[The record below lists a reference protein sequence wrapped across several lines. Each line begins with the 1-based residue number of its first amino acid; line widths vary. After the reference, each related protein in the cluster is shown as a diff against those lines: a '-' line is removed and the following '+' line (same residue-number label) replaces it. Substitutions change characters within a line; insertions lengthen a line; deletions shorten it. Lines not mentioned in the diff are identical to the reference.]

1 MKKTLLYL
9 AGAAALLAGC
19 AKEVS
24 VEDLTPG
31 QKTITI
37 QASIDPETR
46 TTVEIN
52 GNKGVYSW
60 KANERICVFEANTS
74 TLGAVPRSF
83 QVMDTENGLFEGPIV
98 DGYTLVGAL
107 SPVVVDGVGFDET
120 QGEVEF
126 GISMPGTYRY
136 EEDSH
141 AIMVAGAPTVSNNM
155 QKFSFKHAA
164 ALFKVT
170 YENVPVGTKKLS
182 ITTDQPMAMDQ
193 DVSPSCVM
201 FTGFENVE
209 IKTSDIPSSNALKT
223 IYVTFDNAVTTANQ
237 TFTFYAPIPTGTYG
251 SVSVALID
259 AAGNVI
265 EGTTKSKNKEFL
277 VERGNIVALP
287 TIKLAPAPEEKYY
300 VKVTSNDDL
309 MNDGQYLIVYEM
321 GATGLA
327 FDGSLEALDAVS
339 NDIEVEISDNKIV
352 STEDIDASAFTINID
367 EGTVLS
373 ASGLY
378 VGVNGYSNGLATSET
393 SDYSHEISID
403 EDENAVLGLVFSGGT
418 MTLRYNKASNQDR
431 FRYYKSGQ
439 EPVTLYLLEGTGTT
453 PKPSA
458 ELAFNLTSVE
468 LTYGDEFT
476 APEFSNPYGVPVTFT
491 SSNETVATVDAD
503 GVVDILAVGNT
514 TITATFAGD
523 DTYKAGSVSYTIAV
537 LAPPTKVSDV
547 IEGGAGNY
555 TLNGVTV
562 FAASAP
568 NYIIGDETGRMVLY
582 KSNLSLT
589 PGAVINVSGPVVDF
603 NGMLEFNSDAT
614 VEDTGETVTVD
625 HGTASNP
632 SASVLSV
639 LQDGYHSAIYVEGAG
654 IQSGRNITV
663 GDVTLYINPA
673 NGATDN
679 NAVVFRGYVVAYSS
693 NYGTYT
699 FYQTSL
705 AVDATVATLGV
716 SPTALTWEADA
727 YGSSSAKTVSVTLND
742 AASGYDVEFDDPARA
757 WSVED
762 DGEGVITVYPVG
774 ENESTEDEKTLEITI
789 THSDDASLSKTVT
802 LTQAV
807 SGGVTYGWIETAIT
821 DIPNGASV
829 IIVDATSKRAMSND
843 KGTTNPPAAVSV
855 TITDG
860 EITSDVT
867 DNLKWVITVDSGS
880 YKFGVGSNYLYCTAT
895 NNGVRVGTN
904 TNNVFQ
910 FVVADHNSEEYFLF
924 NTATSRYLGVYNNQD
939 WRCYDNVNNNI
950 KAVVTKFFVYRE
962 K

>member
-1 MKKTLLYL
+1 M
-9 AGAAALLAGC
+9 
-19 AKEVS
+19 
-24 VEDLTPG
+24 
-31 QKTITI
+31 
-37 QASIDPETR
+37 
-46 TTVEIN
+46 
-52 GNKGVYSW
+52 
-60 KANERICVFEANTS
+60 
-74 TLGAVPRSF
+74 
-83 QVMDTENGLFEGPIV
+83 
-98 DGYTLVGAL
+98 
-107 SPVVVDGVGFDET
+107 
-120 QGEVEF
+120 
-126 GISMPGTYRY
+126 
-136 EEDSH
+136 
-141 AIMVAGAPTVSNNM
+141 
-155 QKFSFKHAA
+155 
-164 ALFKVT
+164 
-170 YENVPVGTKKLS
+170 
-182 ITTDQPMAMDQ
+182 
-193 DVSPSCVM
+193 
-201 FTGFENVE
+201 
-209 IKTSDIPSSNALKT
+209 
-223 IYVTFDNAVTTANQ
+223 
-237 TFTFYAPIPTGTYG
+237 
-251 SVSVALID
+251 
-259 AAGNVI
+259 
-265 EGTTKSKNKEFL
+265 
-277 VERGNIVALP
+277 
-287 TIKLAPAPEEKYY
+287 
-300 VKVTSNDDL
+300 
-309 MNDGQYLIVYEM
+309 
-321 GATGLA
+321 
-327 FDGSLEALDAVS
+327 
-339 NDIEVEISDNKIV
+339 
-352 STEDIDASAFTINID
+352 
-367 EGTVLS
+367 
-373 ASGLY
+373 
-378 VGVNGYSNGLATSET
+378 
-393 SDYSHEISID
+393 
-403 EDENAVLGLVFSGGT
+403 
-418 MTLRYNKASNQDR
+418 
-431 FRYYKSGQ
+431 
-439 EPVTLYLLEGTGTT
+439 
-453 PKPSA
+453 
-458 ELAFNLTSVE
+458 
-468 LTYGDEFT
+468 
-476 APEFSNPYGVPVTFT
+476 PVTFT